1 MLKILYF
8 ILNHPLL
15 MAVFWAWILAQALKV
30 VVSAMEEKK
39 LKLRRFIEP
48 GGMPSSHAAAVVAL
62 LTGVGIK
69 QGVGSTIFIIVL
81 VLALVTM
88 YEAIG
93 VRREVGKQAEFLNE
107 LIQHLAYQANT
118 KLKLK
123 ESMGHSPIEVLVG
136 GIVGF
141 FMALLWM

>member
-8 ILNHPLL
+8 IFNHPLL

-30 VVSAMEEKK
+30 VVAMVGEKK
-39 LKLRRFIEP
+39 VKLRRFIEP

-62 LTGVGIK
+62 LTAVGIE
-69 QGVGSTIFIIVL
+69 QGMGSAIFIIVL

-93 VRREVGKQAEFLNE
+93 VRREVGKQAELLNE
-107 LIQHLAYQANT
+107 LIHHLAYEDNT
-118 KLKLK
+118 KLKLR

>member
-15 MAVFWAWILAQALKV
+15 MAVFWAWILTQALKV

-69 QGVGSTIFIIVL
+69 QGIGSTIFIIVL

-107 LIQHLAYQANT
+107 LIQWATAPLR
-118 KLKLK
+118 
-123 ESMGHSPIEVLVG
+123 
-136 GIVGF
+136 F
-141 FMALLWM
+141 

>member
-1 MLKILYF
+1 MGLDSGPGTKSGSLSHGREKTKTSPLYRTRGD
-8 ILNHPLL
+8 
-15 MAVFWAWILAQALKV
+15 A
-30 VVSAMEEKK
+30 
-39 LKLRRFIEP
+39 
-48 GGMPSSHAAAVVAL
+48 SSHAAAVVAL

-107 LIQHLAYQANT
+107 LIHHLAYQANT

>member
-30 VVSAMEEKK
+30 VVSMVGEKRV
-39 LKLRRFIEP
+39 KLRRFIEP

-62 LTGVGIK
+62 LTGVGIE
-69 QGVGSTIFIIVL
+69 QGVGSSIFIIVL

-93 VRREVGKQAEFLNE
+93 VRREVGKQAELLNE
-107 LIQHLAYQANT
+107 LIHRLAYET
-118 KLKLK
+118 DIKPKLR